1 MNTAVISECADGVK
15 LEFVLRAAVENTRVP
30 QSRRVA
36 RRAGGRAVKTRIPDP
51 FDGVAGLNR
60 NAGRRKLIAS
70 GADMDV
76 KALRLRISRAE
87 KNGRGNQAEDGRE
100 RFHKVY
106 LILTGNVTDR

>member
-1 MNTAVISECADGVK
+1 MDTAVIRECADGVK
-15 LEFVLRAAVENTRVP
+15 LKFILGAAIENTRVP
-30 QSRRVA
+30 HSRRVA

-60 NAGRRKLIAS
+60 NAGRRKFIAP
-70 GADMDV
+70 GADVNV
-76 KALRLRISRAE
+76 KALRLRISRTE